1 MSTTESTP
9 KVASFS
15 HGLAQMSQKSQKA
28 LQFLG
33 YKPGTF
39 PVTDRHAVECITFPV
54 DQHLSKD
61 EMDYM
66 IQTVSNFYSGKP

>member
-1 MSTTESTP
+1 VHYP
-9 KVASFS
+9 IP
-15 HGLAQMSQKSQKA
+15 LYQQKA

-54 DQHLSKD
+54 DQHLSMD

-66 IQTVSNFYSGKP
+66 IQTVSNFYLGKP